1 MGGGKGRRRRLP
13 PQFFAIAS
21 PLLSLSLFSAAFRA
35 YQNGY
40 PDWPE
45 RGGKKEG
52 GGGESFP
59 FPHRKKSL
67 RRISSCVGFPF
78 PRPKKG
84 IFLYFPFFSPVT
96 LDISSFLLLPHPR
109 FNNRK
114 EELDWKPRPA
124 RREPSRPKR
133 VFPRV
138 TIDDRRHGWKR
149 KEMTERKEEERGD
162 GDRMYPWRTTLL
174 DPLYRVQRYIRN
186 KKRRICGS
194 AFLRLLRFRTACA
207 CVCNP
212 RSRILLS
219 LEAPISRIGGRLFG
233 GIRDSRA

>member
-1 MGGGKGRRRRLP
+1 MPAAQEPQRPQHVVKIIFRCGRGKG
-13 PQFFAIAS
+13 AAAAS
-21 PLLSLSLFSAAFRA
+21 STVFRNRPSSLFSAAFRA
-35 YQNGY
+35 YQNGH

-52 GGGESFP
+52 GSFP
-59 FPHRKKSL
+59 FPHLKKSL
-67 RRISSCVGFPF
+67 SRISSCVGFPF

-149 KEMTERKEEERGD
+149 KEMTERKEEERG
-162 GDRMYPWRTTLL
+162 W
-174 DPLYRVQRYIRN
+174 
-186 KKRRICGS
+186 GS
-194 AFLRLLRFRTACA
+194 DVSVAHDTPPPA
-207 CVCNP
+207 
-212 RSRILLS
+212 I
-219 LEAPISRIGGRLFG
+219 
-233 GIRDSRA
+233 